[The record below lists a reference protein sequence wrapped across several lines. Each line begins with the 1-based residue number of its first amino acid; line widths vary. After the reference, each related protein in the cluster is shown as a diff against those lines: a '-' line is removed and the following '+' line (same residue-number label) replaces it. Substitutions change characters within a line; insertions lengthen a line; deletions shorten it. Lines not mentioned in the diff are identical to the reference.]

1 MTQGDV
7 IFFFFFKYLRSYLRR
22 RSEKASPRRCLL
34 AQMTLGGTGK
44 ERLRQSRPGRRQSVH
59 SRGGTEAA
67 AALRGSKEP
76 CEGVAVSKVGG
87 RVALW
92 ALGLSVMG
100 QGGM

>member
-7 IFFFFFKYLRSYLRR
+7 IFFFFFKYLSYLRR

-34 AQMTLGGTGK
+34 AQMTLGGMGR
-44 ERLRQSRPGRRQSVH
+44 ERVRQSRPGRRQSVH
-59 SRGGTEAA
+59 SRGRTEAA
-67 AALRGSKEP
+67 AALSGSKEP
-76 CEGVAVSKVGG
+76 WEGVAVSKAGG